1 MNPNVTLYIAN
12 AKLWKEELLAI
23 REILLETEL
32 IEEFKW
38 ASPCYTLNNKN
49 IVILAPFKEYFAL
62 AFFNGA
68 AISDSGKLLVKAGAN
83 TQSGRQLRF
92 KDSKEILNQKSII
105 KKYIKEAISIQNT
118 NIVET
123 TKPAAPQVEVE
134 ELNTIFKTDLAF
146 KKAFL
151 ALTPGRQRGYLIY
164 FSGAKQAETR
174 MTRIEKYKDR
184 ILAGIGIT
192 DCTCGL
198 SKKMPSC
205 DGSHK
210 LLNKN

>member
-1 MNPNVTLYIAN
+1 MNPTVTQYIAS
-12 AKLWKEELLAI
+12 AKHWKEELQAI

-62 AFFNGA
+62 GFFNGA
-68 AISDSGKLLVKAGAN
+68 NLIDPKGLLVKPGEH
-83 TQSGRQLRF
+83 TRFGRQLRLENVQDII
-92 KDSKEILNQKSII
+92 KKRSII
-105 KKYIKEAISIQNT
+105 KKFIKESIST
-118 NIVET
+118 EALAT
-123 TKPAAPQVEVE
+123 TKSEAAPAIVVE
-134 ELNTIFKTDLAF
+134 ELNSIFKKNTTF
-146 KKAFL
+146 QKAFES
-151 ALTPGRQRGYLIY
+151 LTPGRQRGYLIY

-174 MTRIEKYKDR
+174 IARIEKYTKQ
-184 ILAGIGIT
+184 IMCGKGLT

-198 SKKMPSC
+198 SKRMPAC

>member
-1 MNPNVTLYIAN
+1 MNQNVTQYIAN

-62 AFFNGA
+62 GFFNGA
-68 AISDSGKLLVKAGAN
+68 NLIDPKGLLVKPGEH
-83 TQSGRQLRF
+83 TRFGRQLRLENVQDII
-92 KDSKEILNQKSII
+92 KKRSII
-105 KKYIKEAISIQNT
+105 KKFIKESIST
-118 NIVET
+118 EALAT
-123 TKPAAPQVEVE
+123 TKSEAAPAIVVE
-134 ELNTIFKTDLAF
+134 ELNSIFKKNTTF
-146 KKAFL
+146 QKAFES
-151 ALTPGRQRGYLIY
+151 LTPGRQRGYLIY

-174 MTRIEKYKDR
+174 IARIEKYTKQ
-184 ILAGIGIT
+184 IMCGKGLT

-198 SKKMPSC
+198 SKRMPAC

>member
-1 MNPNVTLYIAN
+1 MNQNVTQYIAN

-62 AFFNGA
+62 GFFNGA
-68 AISDSGKLLVKAGAN
+68 NLIDPKGLLVKPGEH
-83 TQSGRQLRF
+83 TRFGRQLRLENIEDIG
-92 KDSKEILNQKSII
+92 KKKSFI
-105 KKYIKEAISIQNT
+105 KKLIKESILT
-118 NIVET
+118 EADASTKVEVAPTIV
-123 TKPAAPQVEVE
+123 VE
-134 ELNTIFKTDLAF
+134 ELNTIFKKNALL
-146 KKAFL
+146 KKAFES
-151 ALTPGRQRGYLIY
+151 LTPGRQRGYLIF
-164 FSGAKQAETR
+164 FSGAKQSETR
-174 MTRIEKYKDR
+174 IARIEKYTNQIMCGKG
-184 ILAGIGIT
+184 LT

-198 SKKMPSC
+198 SKRMPAC

-210 LLNKN
+210 YLKK

>member
-1 MNPNVTLYIAN
+1 MNQHVTQYISS

-62 AFFNGA
+62 GFFNGA
-68 AISDSGKLLVKAGAN
+68 NLIDPKGLLVKPGEH
-83 TQSGRQLRF
+83 TRFGRQLRLENIEDIG
-92 KDSKEILNQKSII
+92 KKKSFI
-105 KKYIKEAISIQNT
+105 KKLIKESILT
-118 NIVET
+118 EADASTKVEVAPTIV
-123 TKPAAPQVEVE
+123 VE
-134 ELNTIFKTDLAF
+134 ELNTIFKKNALL
-146 KKAFL
+146 KKAFES
-151 ALTPGRQRGYLIY
+151 LTPGRQRGYLIF
-164 FSGAKQAETR
+164 FSGAKQSETR
-174 MTRIEKYKDR
+174 IARIEKYTNQIMCGKG
-184 ILAGIGIT
+184 LT

-198 SKKMPSC
+198 SKRMPAC

-210 LLNKN
+210 YLKK